1 MIISQVNRFAR
12 ERWGNMTIT
21 FALSLIP
28 MAFLMGM
35 TMDYTTAQQRKE
47 QLDAAADAA
56 ALAAVTPAMMAQPDA
71 NAITTAQNVFNAKAT
86 GIPGVNYNSSNL
98 SVTATDNGLNRTV
111 TVSYIASSQNAFA
124 GILNKS

>member
-35 TMDYTTAQQRKE
+35 TMDYPPPSRERSSSTQRPTRPHSP
-47 QLDAAADAA
+47 Q
-56 ALAAVTPAMMAQPDA
+56 
-71 NAITTAQNVFNAKAT
+71 
-86 GIPGVNYNSSNL
+86 
-98 SVTATDNGLNRTV
+98 
-111 TVSYIASSQNAFA
+111 
-124 GILNKS
+124 